1 MGQSRKGG
9 GDNDRLAVCDRI
21 HNREAEE
28 NCKVGSPCP
37 RGYFD
42 AFGPLPVWSL
52 LHKSVQEI
60 GITAIKASL
69 QRVLWRRP
77 R

>member
-21 HNREAEE
+21 HNRKAEE
-28 NCKVGSPCP
+28 NCNVGSPCA

-42 AFGPLPVWSL
+42 AFGVRSSL
-52 LHKSVQEI
+52 LLNTI
-60 GITAIKASL
+60 SL
-69 QRVLWRRP
+69 VVVTEAKGKT
-77 R
+77 